1 MSSRRRRRALC
12 LSVRGDASRLVPFA
26 AVFSV
31 CAVVR
36 LRYYHVLREGKERRL
51 AESGYVS
58 EVGLLRLRIRSG
70 KSIRIS

>member
-1 MSSRRRRRALC
+1 M
-12 LSVRGDASRLVPFA
+12 PFA